1 MLDCGAKVDN
11 TAKMDTKQER
21 MARDNYHAL
30 ASIPTVRT
38 AGTINLIRVMY
49 RVEDFV

>member
-1 MLDCGAKVDN
+1 
-11 TAKMDTKQER
+11 MDTKQER